1 MRPTIVITGS
11 GSLGR
16 TYEPNLKDGEM
27 IPAASEAIGR
37 ELAKA
42 GFDLVVF
49 SSSENYIER
58 DVVKGY
64 LAELDAQ
71 HPGEIVVHTPHS
83 RDVDFGVPPHLKHVL
98 KVRKNPASE
107 WEVSYYRALFEAD
120 SLLLI
125 GGGRSTRIAGVM
137 AMAQRMPVF
146 AVACFGASALTV
158 WQTFNEPKN
167 DVTQDDLDLMGADWG
182 DDSAARLVKSLQ
194 DQLTRRGEHRRQEQQ
209 REKSARRSRTAHGV
223 VALLSL
229 GLAVF
234 SIVLGAQTTN
244 FTVALACVLGGPLLA
259 AVGGAIVHDMTV
271 ATSDFMLAVVRGA
284 ATGIASVLLY
294 VVSQQVIA
302 TTALDIAALHK
313 LTWFVVAIGL
323 LAGVT
328 VDLVWARMRNADV
341 LSDQPLKI
349 K

>member
-1 MRPTIVITGS
+1 MRPSIVITGS
-11 GSLGR
+11 GSPGR
-16 TYEPNLKDGEM
+16 TYEPELKHGEK

-64 LAELDAQ
+64 LDVIDVQ
-71 HPGEIVVHTPHS
+71 HPGEIVVHTPHN
-83 RDVDFGVPPHLKHVL
+83 REVDFGVPAHLKHVL

-107 WEVSYYRALFEAD
+107 WEISYYRALLEAD

-137 AMAQRMPVF
+137 AMAQRMPVV

-158 WQTFNEPKN
+158 WKTFNEPKN
-167 DVTQDDLDLMGADWG
+167 DVTQDDLDLMAADWG
-182 DDSAARLVKSLQ
+182 DDSAARVVKSLQ
-194 DQLTRRGEHRRQEQQ
+194 DQLTRRDEHLRQEQQ
-209 REKSARRSRTAHGV
+209 REKSTRRSRAMHGV

-229 GLAVF
+229 VLAAV
-234 SIVLGAQTTN
+234 SIALGAQTSNLTLA
-244 FTVALACVLGGPLLA
+244 FACVVGGPLLA
-259 AVGGAIVHDMTV
+259 AVGGAIVHDMT
-271 ATSDFMLAVVRGA
+271 AASSDFLLAVVRGV
-284 ATGIASVLLY
+284 ATGIVSVVLY
-294 VVSQQVIA
+294 VISQLA
-302 TTALDIAALHK
+302 TTTLDIAALHK
-313 LTWFVVAIGL
+313 LVWFVVAIGL

-328 VDLVWARMRNADV
+328 VDLVWAKMRRVDV
-341 LSDQPLKI
+341 LSDQPTKVT
-349 K
+349 